1 MKKKEFIESCVKMGY
16 EVKEFDDYRGFH
28 RISLRKIDDKI
39 GLSIKEA
46 NLKYIIEDIE
56 DEKDIEDFLS
66 EHLTDER
73 YETVNNMTA
82 VFTDK
87 EKFLDNVYP
96 VLLPKIN
103 DLSDNVICEK
113 GSIATDLY
121 VIYKVCLGDLED
133 QGFCT
138 AAVKKDML
146 DNLNISQAELKERA
160 VENFKKGVKITS
172 MTDLLR
178 SIRSDIDL
186 PIDEGIPQMIVV
198 NQKVSG
204 AYGIEDV
211 DTLDKVCNMLHTE
224 NILLI
229 PSSIYEF
236 IAVPGELDED
246 AINMMV
252 HDVNRSQ
259 VSPDEQLSDHV
270 YKYEKLLYKHGRC
283 PYEDE
288 TVCLGDDCK
297 ECEINKSN
305 IV

>member
-16 EVKEFDDYRGFH
+16 DVKEFDDYRGFH
-28 RISLRKIDDKI
+28 RISLLKTGEKV
-39 GLSIKEA
+39 GLSIKEQ
-46 NLKYIIEDIE
+46 NLINIIENMKNENDV
-56 DEKDIEDFLS
+56 EDFLS
-66 EHLTDER
+66 GSLADER
-73 YETVNNMTA
+73 RETVSNMTA

-87 EKFLDNVYP
+87 EMFLNNVYP
-96 VLLPKIN
+96 ILLPKIN

-160 VENFKKGVKITS
+160 VENFQKKVEITS
-172 MTDLLR
+172 MADLLR
-178 SIRSDIDL
+178 TMRPDIDL

-211 DTLDKVCNMLHTE
+211 NTLDKVCNMLHTE

-246 AINMMV
+246 AINAMV
-252 HDVNRSQ
+252 NDINRSQ

-270 YKYEKLLYKHGRC
+270 YRYEKLLYKHGSC

-297 ECEINKSN
+297 ECEMNKSN
-305 IV
+305 FV

>member
-1 MKKKEFIESCVKMGY
+1 MGY
-16 EVKEFDDYRGFH
+16 EVGEDDDYRGFH
-28 RISLRKIDDKI
+28 RILLRRAGENI
-39 GLSIKEA
+39 GLSFKE
-46 NLKYIIEDIE
+46 LHFIDIIEKMENENDIE
-56 DEKDIEDFLS
+56 DLLS
-66 EHLTDER
+66 QLLSNER
-73 YETVNNMTA
+73 RETVNNMTE

-87 EKFLDNVYP
+87 EMFLNNVYP
-96 VLLPKIN
+96 ILLPKIN

-146 DNLNISQAELKERA
+146 DNLNISQEELKERA
-160 VENFKKGVKITS
+160 VENFQKKVEITS

-178 SIRSDIDL
+178 SIRPDIDI

-198 NQKVSG
+198 NQKISG

-211 DTLDKVCNMLHTE
+211 NTLDKVCNMLHTE

-246 AINMMV
+246 TINAMV
-252 HDVNRSQ
+252 NDINRSQ

-270 YKYEKLLYKHGRC
+270 YRYEKLLYKHGSC

-297 ECEINKSN
+297 ECEMNKSN
-305 IV
+305 FV